1 MDTMHPDMA
10 EAMRKEA
17 EQREREIWEQIAQK
31 EAREDAWRFDRALEL
46 QTREL
51 VAQGVFND

>member
-1 MDTMHPDMA
+1 MDTYHPEMA

-17 EQREREIWEQIAQK
+17 AQREQEIWAQIAQK
-31 EAREDAWRFDRALEL
+31 EAREDAWRFGRALDL

-51 VAQGVFND
+51 AAQGML

>member
-10 EAMRKEA
+10 DAMRKEA
-17 EQREREIWEQIAQK
+17 EQREQEIWAQIAQK
-31 EAREDAWRFDRALEL
+31 EAREDAWRFGRALDL

-51 VAQGVFND
+51 VAQGML